1 MSRLYIQRA
10 LELSPR
16 DHFRATW
23 YSHQAMAAAVAG
35 QYEQAVDLARM
46 TLAQNPEFLGGF
58 RTLAVGL
65 AYLGRKGEAD
75 AAMRALRERLPEMTL
90 RSAAE
95 QLPFSESSCRDR
107 YIEGLRIAGLPE

>member
-1 MSRLYIQRA
+1 
-10 LELSPR
+10 
-16 DHFRATW
+16 
-23 YSHQAMAAAVAG
+23 MAAAVAG